1 MNMVCFCHT
10 ANGYLFICLSS
21 YLKEALKIIN
31 YIKHEIINFVFS
43 SVSIVLVIFCFCIAV
58 FSGSTYKLS
67 KFIVDPKLIQ
77 LGLIPENVINQLMI
91 GTGPSY
97 SYVSVNKVLFILLNL
112 VFGFI
117 TFKLICKRGT
127 KYSGLIYGIFMAL
140 IFLLVASILTIQSG
154 DPFNWLCVVFGIPVT
169 LFIQIILA
177 TSLLKNNKKPA
188 ILN

>member
-1 MNMVCFCHT
+1 MVYF
-10 ANGYLFICLSS
+10 YLPSKWLFVYNFYLS
-21 YLKEALKIIN
+21 KEAPKIIN
-31 YIKHEIINFVFS
+31 SIKHEIMNFIIS
-43 SVSIVLVIFCFCIAV
+43 SASIVLVVFCFCIAV
-58 FSGSTYKLS
+58 FSGSTYTLS

-77 LGLIPENVINQLMI
+77 LGLIPENVINELMI

-97 SYVSVNKVLFILLNL
+97 SYVSVNKVLFILLNV

-127 KYSGLIYGIFMAL
+127 KYSGLIYGIFMTL
-140 IFLLVASILTIQSG
+140 IFILVASILTIQSG
-154 DPFNWLCVVFGIPVT
+154 DPFNWICVVFGIPVT
-169 LFIQIILA
+169 LFVQIILA